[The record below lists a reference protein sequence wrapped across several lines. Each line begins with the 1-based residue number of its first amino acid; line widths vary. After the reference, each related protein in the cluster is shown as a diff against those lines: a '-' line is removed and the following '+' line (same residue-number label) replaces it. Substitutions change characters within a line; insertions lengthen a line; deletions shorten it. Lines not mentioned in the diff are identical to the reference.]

1 MPPVP
6 PAKPTH
12 RAGPRGAAGPPTRR
26 RPPGR
31 PPPTAGYRPAGAV
44 PGRLG
49 YELPSIDLGPVPVS
63 LVARQ
68 AISDTIDRELNKAR
82 LTEGFALE
90 AIQAREGAVTLVGRF
105 R

>member
-1 MPPVP
+1 MPPVR
-6 PAKPTH
+6 PARPTH
-12 RAGPRGAAGPPTRR
+12 RAGSRGAAGPPTPRR
-26 RPPGR
+26 APG
-31 PPPTAGYRPAGAV
+31 GH
-44 PGRLG
+44 GRLG

-68 AISDTIDRELNKAR
+68 AISDTIDRELNRAR